1 MSVTLEQAMAPLGIE
16 PDKLSD
22 YRVEADRV
30 LMKLVRKPNE
40 VIIWKASGEVEKIP
54 SRSITIAK
62 GEEIMQAASPEVLAF
77 ADNPGEEEAS
87 VDLGYV
93 EYTGKS
99 ITRADVSAHIK
110 ARTARRAAK
119 LAASRKLAAG

>member
-1 MSVTLEQAMAPLGIE
+1 MAVTLEQAMAPLGIE

-22 YRVEADRV
+22 YRVEAGRV

-40 VIIWKASGEVEKIP
+40 VIVWNASGEVEKIP
-54 SRSITIAK
+54 SRSITIVK
-62 GEEIMQAASPEVLAF
+62 GEEIMKATSPEVLAF

-93 EYTGKS
+93 EYKGAS
-99 ITRADVSAHIK
+99 ITKADVSAHIK
-110 ARTARRAAK
+110 TRAARRAAK
-119 LAASRKLAAG
+119 RKAAR